1 MMTVA
6 TPTAGI
12 SLFLI
17 AAEPQMDRSS
27 LNSGLAQKATVGT
40 GAIPNNFLNI
50 INIPILVEIDI
61 PNIVYMYIDIK
72 IKIS

>member
-1 MMTVA
+1 MVTVV

-27 LNSGLAQKATVGT
+27 LNSGLVQRAAVGT
-40 GAIPNNFLNI
+40 GAIPNNFLDI
-50 INIPILVEIDI
+50 INIPIL
-61 PNIVYMYIDIK
+61 
-72 IKIS
+72 